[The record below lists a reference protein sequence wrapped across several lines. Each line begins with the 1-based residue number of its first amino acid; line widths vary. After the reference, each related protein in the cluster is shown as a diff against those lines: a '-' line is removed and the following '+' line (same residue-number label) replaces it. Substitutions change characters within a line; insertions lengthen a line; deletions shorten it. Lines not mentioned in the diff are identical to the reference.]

1 MEERATWLTNK
12 QADLRSLVS
21 KEDYINWLQLNE
33 TKMLFLQLDIDL
45 EELKDNWAAS
55 IYEAGSEFAQGQA
68 AYIIELEEVI
78 RNPYNND
85 EVEIDDES

>member
-45 EELKDNWAAS
+45 EELKDNWAS
-55 IYEAGSEFAQGQA
+55 MTYEAGSEFAQGQA